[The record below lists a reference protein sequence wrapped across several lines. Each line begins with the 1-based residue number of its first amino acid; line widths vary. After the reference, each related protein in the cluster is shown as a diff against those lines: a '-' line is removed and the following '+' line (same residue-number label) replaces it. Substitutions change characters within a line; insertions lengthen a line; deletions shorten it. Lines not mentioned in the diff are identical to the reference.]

1 MSRDERRR
9 IVVLRDGPYV
19 VYGRI
24 PLRRKRKIVSEDNDS
39 LTWETGDTIA
49 TEDTYALCRCGRSGS
64 KPFCDGT
71 HAVIG
76 FDGTE
81 TADVRTYEE
90 RQHVHDGVGISAQRV
105 GELCIHAAF
114 CIGRTRPI
122 AEMLADTADSDVRSN
137 VMGRIDHCP
146 SGSYSYALHRGG
158 KSIEPDLPEAISVLE
173 EENGL
178 ASALWVTGDVP
189 VVRANGQPLQTR
201 NRLTLCRCGHSS
213 NKPLCDGT
221 HRKIDFRDE
230 GSTPADHLESDT

>member
-76 FDGTE
+76 FAGTE
-81 TADVRTYEE
+81 TADVRAYEE
-90 RQHVHDGVGISAQRV
+90 LQHVHDGVGISAQRV

-114 CIGRTRPI
+114 CIGHTRPI
-122 AEMLADTADSDVRSN
+122 V
-137 VMGRIDHCP
+137 
-146 SGSYSYALHRGG
+146 
-158 KSIEPDLPEAISVLE
+158 
-173 EENGL
+173 
-178 ASALWVTGDVP
+178 
-189 VVRANGQPLQTR
+189 
-201 NRLTLCRCGHSS
+201 
-213 NKPLCDGT
+213 
-221 HRKIDFRDE
+221 
-230 GSTPADHLESDT
+230 